1 MSGTVRSANVLDEA
15 LIERIVAEVLRRLPG
30 SVPRVRKQHAS
41 SPDFHIE
48 GRVVSLESLRACGDV
63 VKRVIVGDKAIVT
76 PAVIDELRD
85 RGLTLVRCG
94 SAGPAIQSRGD
105 AELTVGGEER
115 AANGLTIGRVD
126 SASGPGWEA
135 VSRLGHAT
143 INGGLVSVLPRL
155 TKQLSGGGHGVLV
168 TSAPAAAV
176 YHACQHGLRAVYAT
190 NGRDV
195 GEAKN
200 QFDANLLVVDSHGSS
215 NGGLES
221 FLSRG

>member
-1 MSGTVRSANVLDEA
+1 MRKPMLSTL
-15 LIERIVAEVLRRLPG
+15 LTTHCPERVAD
-30 SVPRVRKQHAS
+30 RV
-41 SPDFHIE
+41 F
-48 GRVVSLESLRACGDV
+48 G
-63 VKRVIVGDKAIVT
+63 
-76 PAVIDELRD
+76 
-85 RGLTLVRCG
+85 
-94 SAGPAIQSRGD
+94 
-105 AELTVGGEER
+105 AE
-115 AANGLTIGRVD
+115 
-126 SASGPGWEA
+126 
-135 VSRLGHAT
+135 LGHAT